1 MLYHERKFIRQGK
14 QKIAGVDE
22 AGRGPLAGPV
32 VAAAVILK
40 EFKFSNR
47 IADSKV
53 LTRISRE
60 KAYFEIMDKACVGIG
75 VVGEKEIDSVNILKA
90 TLKAMEVAV
99 YSLEETPDHLLID
112 GNVTPQMPYPKTPL
126 IHGESRS
133 LSIACASIVAKVTRD
148 FIMSYYDLMYPEYGF
163 RQHKGYGTSA
173 HFKALA
179 RFGPSPIHRR
189 TFTLYK

>member
-1 MLYHERKFIRQGK
+1 MLYHEKKFIRQGK
-14 QKIAGVDE
+14 QRIAGVDE

-75 VVGEKEIDSVNILKA
+75 VVGEKEIDGINILKA

-112 GNVTPQMPYPKTPL
+112 GNVTPQMPYPKTSL
-126 IHGESRS
+126 INGESRS

-163 RQHKGYGTSA
+163 KQHKGYGTNA